1 MATLLRLPGGEKNRG
16 NKNREGKFYA
26 RVNIPRPGQRP
37 KQKVIPLRTED
48 RLEAAVRLEEVEN
61 VEDLIKGGVEY
72 SFPWMGSKEKKV
84 QQLSVKQA
92 LEDYLRMRENEGL
105 RKNTLEMIYYAG
117 EHFKNAVGPSKPLA
131 TIDAD
136 DIQVFI
142 RKSRSILGATS
153 INMYLRNLRAFFNR
167 AKESGIM
174 SDPPKIKELPEP
186 DDLPVYLSNS
196 DFHKIQDAA
205 NNFLPGLGDIFWFYR
220 ETGARLSEP
229 LDAELKGSFLIIHTE
244 NAKGKRERQIQL
256 SPDLI
261 QIYEE
266 MKKLGYKEKYYSAR
280 FRAACKAAG
289 IKGHKFH
296 HLRHTFGVRTW
307 LQTGDIFLVK
317 TLMGHRS
324 IESTLKYTNFF
335 LNRLKEDFPD
345 LAGYADNQSIGRAE
359 IIAGGPISTKSRT
372 ASPYTIERIRKNG
385 SLGK

>member
-1 MATLLRLPGGEKNRG
+1 MATLLRLPGGTKNCG
-16 NKNREGKFYA
+16 NKNREGKYYA

-37 KQKVIPLRTED
+37 RQKVIPLRTED
-48 RLEAAVRLEEVEN
+48 PLEAAVRLEEVES
-61 VEDLIKGGVEY
+61 VEGLLKRGVVY
-72 SFPWMGSKEKKV
+72 SFAWIGSTEKKV
-84 QQLSVKQA
+84 QQLSVQQA
-92 LEDYLRMRENEGL
+92 FEDYLKMRKNEGL

-131 TIDAD
+131 NIDAD
-136 DIQVFI
+136 DIQTFI
-142 RKSRSILGATS
+142 RKSRGILGVTS

-186 DDLPVYLSNS
+186 DNLPVYISNS

-205 NNFLPGLGDIFWFYR
+205 NKFLPGLGDIFWFYR

-229 LDAELKGSFLIIHTE
+229 LDAELKGSVLIIYTE

-261 QIYEE
+261 QIYLQ
-266 MKKLGYKEKYYSAR
+266 MKELGYKGKYYSAR

-289 IKGHKFH
+289 VEGHNFH
-296 HLRHTFGVRTW
+296 HLRHTFAVRAW

-317 TLMGHRS
+317 KLMGHRS

-335 LNRLKEDFPD
+335 LSCLKEDFPD
-345 LAGYADNQSIGRAE
+345 LAGYANNQSIGRAE
-359 IIAGGPISTKSRT
+359 IIAGRSISTERRAS
-372 ASPYTIERIRKNG
+372 SPYTMQRIRKNL
-385 SLGK
+385 SSGK